1 VREPFEPAAI
11 RGHQESMRV
20 DLIEPTD
27 RRWRDTL
34 AMIRHDFY
42 HLPEYVS
49 LESNRLGGTAVAAY
63 VEEPG
68 VRLLLPLI
76 RRAIPGS
83 DAFDLVSPYG
93 YPSPIAQ
100 FEDVALLRGAF
111 SAVVQMLRERGFV
124 SMFVRLNPILELPD
138 EAFTGLDTL
147 IEEGQ
152 TVSIDLRQD
161 EAEQWRGV
169 RARYRT
175 FLNRSERLG
184 HRAFID
190 DTGEHL
196 DRFITLYLDTMR
208 RQNAAPE
215 YFFSRD
221 YLSGLWQHLRGHVHL
236 GVVEVDGSIV
246 CAGLF
251 GESSGIV
258 QYHLSGT
265 DEQALELSPLKIL
278 IDYMR
283 RWATRRGATV
293 LHLGGGVGGAQD
305 SLMHFKS
312 GFSDRRHLFKT
323 WRVVLDEQR
332 YAELSGGA
340 LRSTGFFPAYRGGLP
355 LIP

>member
-1 VREPFEPAAI
+1 M
-11 RGHQESMRV
+11 HV

-34 AMIRHDFY
+34 ATIRHDFY

-49 LESNRLGGTAVAAY
+49 LESNRLGGTAVAAC
-63 VEEPG
+63 VNQPG

-76 RRAIPGS
+76 RRAISGS
-83 DAFDLVSPYG
+83 GAFDLVSPYG

-100 FEDVALLRGAF
+100 YDDVALLRSAS
-111 SAVVQMLRERGFV
+111 SAVVQALRERGFV

-138 EAFTGLDTL
+138 EAFTGLGKL
-147 IEEGQ
+147 IEQGQ

-184 HRAFID
+184 HRAFMD
-190 DTGEHL
+190 DTGEHI

-208 RQNAAPE
+208 RRNAAPE
-215 YFFSRD
+215 YFFSRE
-221 YLSGLWQHLRGHVHL
+221 YLSGLREQLRGHVHL

-278 IDYMR
+278 IDYTR
-283 RWATRRGATV
+283 QWATQRGANV
-293 LHLGGGVGGAQD
+293 LHLGGGLGGAQD
-305 SLMHFKS
+305 SLMHFKA
-312 GFSDRRHLFKT
+312 GFSHRRHLFKT

-332 YAELSGGA
+332 YTELSGKEMG
-340 LRSTGFFPAYRGGLP
+340 STGFFPAYRGEYP
-355 LIP
+355 REP